1 MAIITW
7 GAILLCLS
15 QSALLSGL
23 TLGFFGLSR
32 LRLEILAE
40 AQDKSALR
48 ILSLRKN
55 ANLLLSTL
63 LWANVS
69 VNVLFTLLT
78 DSVVSGVAAFLI
90 STVGITVFAEIIPQA
105 YFNRHALRAGA
116 FLVPLVKTYQFFLYP
131 IAKPSSKL
139 LDLWLGKEGPLL
151 FNEKEFHLLLRKHFQ
166 SPFSDIGS
174 LEGMGAANFLA
185 MDDVFLEQEG
195 EPLDPASLLVL
206 PTEKGRP
213 VFPAWRPNAS
223 DPFLLQVAASG
234 KKWVILTD
242 LDGTPTLA
250 LDARAFL
257 NRALMH
263 PSPVDIFSYCHRPIL
278 ITTPGVR
285 LGSVIRKFRVHPERG
300 DDDVVDQDLIL
311 YWGKEKRIV
320 TGADILGRLL
330 RGIVPV
336 AR

>member
-40 AQDKSALR
+40 AQDKNALR

-151 FNEKEFHLLLRKHFQ
+151 FLSCLLYTSR
-166 SPFSDIGS
+166 
-174 LEGMGAANFLA
+174 
-185 MDDVFLEQEG
+185 
-195 EPLDPASLLVL
+195 
-206 PTEKGRP
+206 GRQIN
-213 VFPAWRPNAS
+213 PNTGIAGI
-223 DPFLLQVAASG
+223 Q
-234 KKWVILTD
+234 
-242 LDGTPTLA
+242 
-250 LDARAFL
+250 
-257 NRALMH
+257 
-263 PSPVDIFSYCHRPIL
+263 
-278 ITTPGVR
+278 
-285 LGSVIRKFRVHPERG
+285 RG
-300 DDDVVDQDLIL
+300 DRFI
-311 YWGKEKRIV
+311 K
-320 TGADILGRLL
+320 TMC
-330 RGIVPV
+330 RGSELN
-336 AR
+336 